1 MAIKPVTI
9 AATVTTAGTRV
20 QVSTSATPIAW
31 IRFQAKHSNTGDVY
45 LGDNTVAVSKYI
57 AYVHT
62 TENPGVELKTNDS
75 AKTTGNQMLLSDFYL
90 DAETNGNICMVTYA
104 PRVG

>member
-1 MAIKPVTI
+1 MALKPVTI
-9 AATVTTAGTRV
+9 IATVATAGTRV
-20 QVSTSATPIAW
+20 QVSASDIPVSW

-45 LGDNTVAVSKYI
+45 IGDNTVAAAKYI

-62 TENPGVELKTNDS
+62 TENPGVELKTNDG

-90 DAETNGNICMVTYA
+90 DAAVNGEICMVSYL
-104 PRVG
+104 PRLG